1 MNTKQLKK
9 DPKEL
14 NEVCNPTN
22 LAEKM
27 FGSEMFGSEID
38 YKEKFIEQRKRNNW
52 FIFNFI
58 MGDED
63 IRVQRVDVPK
73 FKSRA
78 EKHNWYLN
86 LINIPLN

>member
-9 DPKEL
+9 DLKEL

-58 MGDED
+58 MRDE
-63 IRVQRVDVPK
+63 RVGVKKVEVPQ
-73 FKSRA
+73 FKSKS
-78 EKHNWYLN
+78 EEHNWYLN
-86 LINIPLN
+86 QINIKL